1 MDSQTLLALL
11 SFSVVNFFTP
21 GPNNLMLMSSGVN
34 FGVSRSLPH
43 LAGVV
48 LGFPAMTVAVG
59 IGLAGLFTAFPPA
72 RTVLTVFSV
81 AYTLWLAWKI
91 ARSAPPEGDQ
101 PSGAPLTFWQ
111 GVAFQWV
118 NPKAWSMAL
127 MVNTLFAPRQDIAS
141 VFLIGAVF
149 VTTGSISSTGWMLLG
164 RGISGWLSKPNRLRL
179 FNYAMA
185 LLLIA
190 SITLAL

>member
-1 MDSQTLLALL
+1 MDSQTLIALL
-11 SFSVVNFFTP
+11 SFSVVNFCTP

-34 FGVSRSLPH
+34 YGIARTLPH
-43 LAGVV
+43 LTGVV

-59 IGLAGLFTAFPPA
+59 IGLAGLFTAVPAA
-72 RTVLTVFSV
+72 RTVLTVLSV
-81 AYTLWLAWKI
+81 LYTLWLAWKI
-91 ARSAPPEGDQ
+91 ARAAPPD
-101 PSGAPLTFWQ
+101 PSQASGKPLSFWQ

-127 MVNTLFAPRQDIAS
+127 MAITLYAPRQDVGS
-141 VFLIGAVF
+141 VVLIGGLF
-149 VTTGSISSTGWMLLG
+149 VIAGSFSSTGWMLLG
-164 RGISGWLSKPNRLRL
+164 RGISGWLSDPKRLRM

-190 SITLAL
+190 SIALAL